1 MVHHPLI
8 NGLRRAALGLA
19 ICGGIAAVAA
29 TTAPASATDLK
40 LGYGLPATS
49 HWGDAATAFGDKLAE
64 LSGGDLTVS
73 QFPDSQLGG
82 ERAMVEGLQIGSI
95 DIVITSTGP
104 VGNFVPEVQVFDI
117 PFLFRDYEHARSVQ
131 DGPIGQELLEAFPPK
146 GLVALAW
153 GDAGFRHFTNNE
165 HPVHTPEDISGLKH
179 RVMENDAHV
188 LAFKTLGSLPTPMS
202 FTELYTSLQNGT
214 IDGQENPIA
223 VIIAGKLYEV
233 QKYLSLTGH
242 ALTNALFLVSPI
254 VWDSLDDEQKGWM
267 RDAAVAGQAALRARI
282 DSDDA
287 KGLAF
292 LREQGMEIVEDPDRD
307 AFRASLEPAYEQYR
321 ERFGADLID
330 RITSAQ

>member
-1 MVHHPLI
+1 MYKS
-8 NGLRRAALGLA
+8 LRRLAAGLA
-19 ICGGIAAVAA
+19 VCGVVAA
-29 TTAPASATDLK
+29 GAAAPASALDLK

-49 HWGDAATAFGDKLAE
+49 HWGDAATAFADKLGE
-64 LSGGDLTVS
+64 LSGGKLTVT

-95 DIVITSTGP
+95 DVVITSTGP
-104 VGNFVPEVQVFDI
+104 VGNFVPAVQVFDI

-131 DGPIGQELLEAFPPK
+131 DGPIGQELLQAFEPA

-165 HPVHTPEDISGLKH
+165 HPVHTPADISGLKH

-214 IDGQENPIA
+214 LDGQENPVA
-223 VIIAGKLYEV
+223 VIIAGKLFEV
-233 QKYLSLTGH
+233 QKHLSLTGH
-242 ALTNALFLVSPI
+242 ALTNALFLVSPV
-254 VWDSLDDEQKGWM
+254 VWDTLTDEQKGWM
-267 RDAAVAGQAALRARI
+267 REAATAGQTALRARI

-287 KGLAF
+287 NGLTF
-292 LREQGMEIVEDPDRD
+292 LREEGMEIVEDPDRE
-307 AFRASLEPAYEQYR
+307 AFRASLEPAYVEYR
-321 ERFGADLID
+321 ERFGSDLID
-330 RITSAQ
+330 RIVNAE